1 LGKKNFNDTE
11 LIHKSAVSDKTGFNK
26 PGAAKLLNR
35 RNITRLLILILLLS
49 IFTAVIVLVNR
60 SDSNAVPSSASRFV
74 FVPAHVLDVLY
85 DDAEPDYVRSEGR
98 RLGKQELK
106 IEILSGAHKGEILQ
120 LTNYLSA
127 LANVD
132 AHTGDRIIVRIDTNE
147 KGNLYATMYNYDRGI
162 VLGVFI
168 LIFMLLLVAIGGK
181 KGAKALLGLIFTLV
195 SIWFILMPMM
205 MRGFNP
211 ILITSLIAVVT
222 TTVSLLL
229 LDGFTQKAF
238 AAILGCAAGVA
249 AAGLITALFGQ
260 VTPFN
265 GFNMSEAESLI
276 LHVTDK
282 GMKISGLLVSGVIIA
297 ALGAVM
303 DVAMSIASSVNE
315 LYTLNSN
322 ISVGKLFISGMNIG
336 RDAMGTMANTL
347 ILAFVGSSLNM
358 LILTRAYDIPFIQL
372 INSNYIGIEIIQGV
386 AGSIGI
392 ILTVPFVAFISSWFM
407 IRKSGVKSSF
417 GK

>member
-1 LGKKNFNDTE
+1 MRKNYKEAEYKHNVKAPVNISKISQRGIIIRVLVLMLFLGIF
-11 LIHKSAVSDKTGFNK
+11 
-26 PGAAKLLNR
+26 
-35 RNITRLLILILLLS
+35 ITA
-49 IFTAVIVLVNR
+49 AVIINR
-60 SDSNAVPSSASRFV
+60 PDPTDVPSSASRFV
-74 FVPAHVLDVLY
+74 FVPARVTDVLY

-106 IEILSGAHKGEILQ
+106 IEILGGVHKGEILQ

-132 AHTGDRIIVRIDTNE
+132 VHTGDRIIVRIDTNE
-147 KGNLYATMYNYDRGI
+147 KGILYAVMYNYDRSM

-168 LIFMLLLVAIGGK
+168 LVFMLLLVAIGGK

-195 SIWFILMPMM
+195 CIWFILMPLM
-205 MRGFNP
+205 MRGFNS
-211 ILITSLIAVVT
+211 ILITSVIAVVT

-229 LDGFTQKAF
+229 LDGFTRKAVS
-238 AAILGCAAGVA
+238 AVLGCTAGVA
-249 AAGLITALFGQ
+249 AAGIIAALVGYL
-260 VTPFN
+260 TPFN
-265 GFNMSEAESLI
+265 GFNMSDAESLI
-276 LHVTDK
+276 LNVTDK
-282 GMKISGLLVSGVIIA
+282 GMKISGLLVSGVLIA

-315 LYTLNSN
+315 LYTLNHDLSL
-322 ISVGKLFISGMNIG
+322 GKLFVSGMNIG

-347 ILAFVGSSLNM
+347 ILAFVGSSLNT

-372 INSNYIGIEIIQGV
+372 INSDYIGVEVIQGV

-392 ILTVPFVAFISSWFM
+392 ILTVPLVAFISSWLM
-407 IRKSGVKSSF
+407 TRRN
-417 GK
+417 

>member
-1 LGKKNFNDTE
+1 MRKNYKEAEYKHNV
-11 LIHKSAVSDKTGFNK
+11 KAPV
-26 PGAAKLLNR
+26 
-35 RNITRLLILILLLS
+35 NISKISQRGIIIRVLVLILFLG
-49 IFTAVIVLVNR
+49 IFITAAVIINR
-60 SDSNAVPSSASRFV
+60 PDPTDVPSSASRFV
-74 FVPAHVLDVLY
+74 FVPARVIDVLY

-106 IEILSGAHKGEILQ
+106 IEILGGVHKGEILQ

-132 AHTGDRIIVRIDTNE
+132 VHTGDRIIVRIDTNE
-147 KGNLYATMYNYDRGI
+147 KGILYAVMYNYDRSM

-168 LIFMLLLVAIGGK
+168 LVFMLLLVAIGGK

-195 SIWFILMPMM
+195 CIWFILMPLM
-205 MRGFNP
+205 MRGFNS
-211 ILITSLIAVVT
+211 ILITSVIAVVT

-229 LDGFTQKAF
+229 LDGFTRKAVS
-238 AAILGCAAGVA
+238 AVLGCTAGVA
-249 AAGLITALFGQ
+249 AAGIIAALVGYL
-260 VTPFN
+260 TPFN
-265 GFNMSEAESLI
+265 GFNMSDAESLI
-276 LHVTDK
+276 LNVTDK
-282 GMKISGLLVSGVIIA
+282 GMKISGLLVSGVLIA

-315 LYTLNSN
+315 LYMLNHDLSL
-322 ISVGKLFISGMNIG
+322 GKLFVSGMNIG

-347 ILAFVGSSLNM
+347 ILAFVGSSLNT

-372 INSNYIGIEIIQGV
+372 INSDYIGVEVIQGV

-392 ILTVPFVAFISSWFM
+392 ILTVPLVAFISSWLM
-407 IRKSGVKSSF
+407 TRRN
-417 GK
+417 

>member
-1 LGKKNFNDTE
+1 MRKNYKEAEYKHNV
-11 LIHKSAVSDKTGFNK
+11 KAPV
-26 PGAAKLLNR
+26 
-35 RNITRLLILILLLS
+35 NISKISQRGIIIRVLVLILFLG
-49 IFTAVIVLVNR
+49 IFITAAVIINPP
-60 SDSNAVPSSASRFV
+60 DPTDVPSSASRFV
-74 FVPAHVLDVLY
+74 FVPARVTDVLY

-106 IEILSGAHKGEILQ
+106 IEILGGVHKGEILQ

-132 AHTGDRIIVRIDTNE
+132 VHTGDRIIVRIDTNE
-147 KGNLYATMYNYDRGI
+147 KGILYAVMYNYDRSM

-168 LIFMLLLVAIGGK
+168 LVFMLLLVAIGGK

-195 SIWFILMPMM
+195 CIWFILMPLM
-205 MRGFNP
+205 MRGFNS
-211 ILITSLIAVVT
+211 ILITSVIAVVT

-229 LDGFTQKAF
+229 LDGFTRKAVS
-238 AAILGCAAGVA
+238 AVLGCTAGVA
-249 AAGLITALFGQ
+249 AAGIIAALVGYL
-260 VTPFN
+260 TPFN
-265 GFNMSEAESLI
+265 GFNMSDAESLI
-276 LHVTDK
+276 LNVTDK
-282 GMKISGLLVSGVIIA
+282 GMKISGLLVSGVLIA

-315 LYTLNSN
+315 LYTLNHDLSL
-322 ISVGKLFISGMNIG
+322 GKLFVSGMNIG

-347 ILAFVGSSLNM
+347 ILAFVGSSLNT

-372 INSNYIGIEIIQGV
+372 INSDYIGVEVIQGV

-392 ILTVPFVAFISSWFM
+392 ILTVPLVAFISSWLM
-407 IRKSGVKSSF
+407 TRRN
-417 GK
+417 

>member
-1 LGKKNFNDTE
+1 MRKNYKEAEYKHNV
-11 LIHKSAVSDKTGFNK
+11 KAPV
-26 PGAAKLLNR
+26 
-35 RNITRLLILILLLS
+35 NISKISQRGIIIRVLVLILFLG
-49 IFTAVIVLVNR
+49 IFITAAVIINR
-60 SDSNAVPSSASRFV
+60 PDPTDVPSSASRFV
-74 FVPAHVLDVLY
+74 FVPARVTDVLY

-106 IEILSGAHKGEILQ
+106 IEILGGVHKGEILQ

-132 AHTGDRIIVRIDTNE
+132 VHTGDRIIVRIDTNE
-147 KGNLYATMYNYDRGI
+147 KGILYAVMYNYDRSM

-168 LIFMLLLVAIGGK
+168 LVFMLLLVAIGGK

-195 SIWFILMPMM
+195 CIWFILMPLM
-205 MRGFNP
+205 MRGFNS
-211 ILITSLIAVVT
+211 ILITSVIAVVT

-229 LDGFTQKAF
+229 LDGFTRKAVS
-238 AAILGCAAGVA
+238 AVLGCTAGVA
-249 AAGLITALFGQ
+249 AAGIIAALVGYL
-260 VTPFN
+260 TPFN
-265 GFNMSEAESLI
+265 GFNMSDAESLI
-276 LHVTDK
+276 LNVTDK
-282 GMKISGLLVSGVIIA
+282 GMKISGLLVSGVLIA

-315 LYTLNSN
+315 LYTLNHDLSL
-322 ISVGKLFISGMNIG
+322 GKLFVSGMNIG

-347 ILAFVGSSLNM
+347 ILAFVGSSLNT

-372 INSNYIGIEIIQGV
+372 INSDYIGVEVIQGV

-392 ILTVPFVAFISSWFM
+392 ILTVPLVAFISSWLM
-407 IRKSGVKSSF
+407 TRRN
-417 GK
+417 